1 MAEVNQVMREEYI
14 RQVRYVG
21 ESLIKNAESIVGT
34 EKYVG
39 DLRLYIS
46 INPNESVPTI
56 QIDRTFVPENFVEEH
71 KYGDD

>member
-34 EKYVG
+34 EKYMG
-39 DLRLYIS
+39 DLNLYIS
-46 INPNESVPTI
+46 IAPNESAPTI
-56 QIDRTFVPENFVEEH
+56 RIDRTFLPEKFV
-71 KYGDD
+71 KGDDYE